1 MHTNTGTV
9 FAAQAPPPPPPPP
22 PSDDFVPEMARD
34 ANEKLKKLNARP
46 NPGQYDFLSN
56 EPKRVLSPDIFDGCR
71 FDFSKPLS
79 PSFAT
84 SHR

>member
-1 MHTNTGTV
+1 
-9 FAAQAPPPPPPPP
+9 
-22 PSDDFVPEMARD
+22 MARD